1 MIKAN
6 SLFNNKF
13 CFNINFEDIIERL
26 SITRSVKKKTT
37 FNSRCVSSDSY
48 TWRNERRIGDAFSP
62 LTF

>member
-26 SITRSVKKKTT
+26 SITCSVKKKMTSGFANFIDEWSHCDFCFT
-37 FNSRCVSSDSY
+37 NFGV
-48 TWRNERRIGDAFSP
+48 I
-62 LTF
+62 

>member
-26 SITRSVKKKTT
+26 SITCSVKKKDDVQLKVC
-37 FNSRCVSSDSY
+37 F
-48 TWRNERRIGDAFSP
+48 I
-62 LTF
+62 